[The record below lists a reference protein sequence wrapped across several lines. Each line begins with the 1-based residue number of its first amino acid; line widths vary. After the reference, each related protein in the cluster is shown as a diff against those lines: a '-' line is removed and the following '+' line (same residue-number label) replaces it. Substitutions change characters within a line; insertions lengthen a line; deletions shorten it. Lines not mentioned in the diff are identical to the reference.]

1 MVLMLPVPMVLI
13 HAHWEV
19 RTGLRQLMQA
29 TGTGQIVLELDGVER
44 VRSSWPTDVVRV
56 VVLHVGSE
64 VAPVVE
70 LIRWLLRRPDPPA
83 VMALGNA

>member
-44 VRSSWPTDVVRV
+44 ARLVS
-56 VVLHVGSE
+56 H
-64 VAPVVE
+64 VAPVAYLAAVGMP
-70 LIRWLLRRPDPPA
+70 LR
-83 VMALGNA
+83 